1 MDRPYIFLFRVA
13 HEKLGEW
20 HNLLDSKLKKFG
32 VDRIVYEYRRVKQNC
47 ETDFVIRLL
56 DKNNKT
62 MGRFHLE
69 NFKCR
74 KLRVEYIEY
83 ESDKQ
88 IDEIT
93 FEQEYIATMCEV
105 LKEYNYEEVYLKV
118 KQEEKENNA
127 EISN

>member
-20 HNLLDSKLKKFG
+20 HSLLDSKLKKFG

-56 DKNNKT
+56 DRDNKT

-74 KLRVEYIEY
+74 RLNVEYIEY

-88 IDEIT
+88 IDKNT
-93 FEQEYIATMCEV
+93 FEQEYI
-105 LKEYNYEEVYLKV
+105 
-118 KQEEKENNA
+118 
-127 EISN
+127 